1 MKQITSAVRRAER
14 GFLRSRKFASTFTSC
29 SCTRALLCSYV
40 QVLVFCNCVNHR
52 AWSARWR
59 IPPTRRRVC
68 QQARPQLSRNQPLA
82 LNRDKSRLRA
92 SSRSEL
98 LKDRKPRFRCNRPF
112 LPYRNR
118 SMALPRGLPPRKLRE
133 GPAKVLPQ
141 HQAVMPLSVRS
152 QKSQFG
158 R

>member
-1 MKQITSAVRRAER
+1 MKRNPSAVRRAER

-29 SCTRALLCSYV
+29 SCARGLLYIRV
-40 QVLVFCNCVNHR
+40 IKFCNCVKHR
-52 AWSARWR
+52 AWSARWL
-59 IPPTRRRVC
+59 IPPTRRRVR

-82 LNRDKSRLRA
+82 LNRDKSQLRA

-98 LKDRKPRFRCNRPF
+98 LKDSEPRFRCNQPF

-118 SMALPRGLPPRKLRE
+118 PMALRRRFSSVKLPE

-141 HQAVMPLSVRS
+141 HRAVMPLSLRN